1 MKIVSSQSL
10 RITGRILIGGLVA
23 SVVWYAGLLLVFGP
37 AQQILADPAYQSQK
51 FLDVF
56 TKMEPL
62 PKMYLQPGAFYTGF
76 LMVGTAFSLA
86 FHLAGPWIPSG
97 KTLKRGAL
105 FGSVAWLL
113 MNPWFEF
120 YLPWNVMH
128 EPILLVLLEMVLWFI
143 VMIAVGIATVFTHD
157 FLKSRYI

>member
-1 MKIVSSQSL
+1 MEKVSFQSL
-10 RITGRILIGGLVA
+10 RIAGRILMGGLVA
-23 SVVWYAGLLLVFGP
+23 TVVWYAGILFAFGP

-51 FLDVF
+51 FLEVF
-56 TKMEPL
+56 TKIEPL
-62 PKMYLQPGAFYTGF
+62 PKMYLQPAAFYAGF

-86 FHLAGPWIPSG
+86 FFLVGRWMPPG
-97 KTLKRGAL
+97 KSLKRGAL

-128 EPILLVLLEMVLWFI
+128 EPVLLVLLEMVLWFAVLI
-143 VMIAVGIATVFTHD
+143 LVGIATAYTQD
-157 FLKSRYI
+157 FLKSRNI